1 MFLRDLLYFI
11 SQKNIMIDPFTAFAI
26 AQGAVKG
33 IKAAVQLG
41 KDVNG
46 LYKEFSTFFQ
56 SADEVH
62 RASSKMRIE
71 SIGKTDAQIS
81 SEALQIAMAS
91 KALRDS
97 EKELKDL
104 LYWSGNAPVWEEMMA
119 ERVRMMKERNAAE
132 KAIAE
137 QKQKDKE
144 AMAVLF
150 MNVMYSIGGLMVV
163 VPVVMGTFHVI
174 INRGF

>member
-1 MFLRDLLYFI
+1 
-11 SQKNIMIDPFTAFAI
+11 MIDPFTAFAM

-33 IKAAVQLG
+33 IKAAMQLG

-46 LYKEFSTFFQ
+46 LYQEFSTFFQ

-62 RASSKMRIE
+62 RASAKMRIDN
-71 SIGKTDAQIS
+71 IGKTDAQINDQ
-81 SEALQIAMAS
+81 ALQIAMQS

-104 LYWSGNAPVWEEMMA
+104 LYWSGNAPVWEEMMK

-132 KAIAE
+132 QAIADK
-137 QKQKDKE
+137 KQRDKE
-144 AMAVLF
+144 AMAELF
-150 MNVMYSIGGLMVV
+150 MNVMYLIGALMIII
-163 VPVVMGTFHVI
+163 PVIMGTFSIVY
-174 INRGF
+174 NRGF

>member
-1 MFLRDLLYFI
+1 
-11 SQKNIMIDPFTAFAI
+11 MIDPFTAFAM

-33 IKAAVQLG
+33 IKAAMQLG

-62 RASSKMRIE
+62 RASTKMRIE
-71 SIGKTDAQIS
+71 NIGKTDSQIND
-81 SEALQIAMAS
+81 EALQIAMAS

-97 EKELKDL
+97 ERELKDL

-119 ERVRMMKERNAAE
+119 ERLRMMKERNAAE
-132 KAIAE
+132 KAIADK
-137 QKQKDKE
+137 KQKDKE
-144 AMAVLF
+144 AMAQLFLNSMYFIGALMIVIPVL
-150 MNVMYSIGGLMVV
+150 Y
-163 VPVVMGTFHVI
+163 GTFYI
-174 INRGF
+174 ITNRGF